1 VRVVT
6 ATRSRDVRFNQL
18 EAKTGARIRYRK
30 VSDQSGEDVPAEKIQ
45 KGYEVSPGK
54 YVVVENEEIESLQP
68 KASHTIDIEEFVDLD
83 QIDPIYFENPYY
95 LAPDNNAA
103 KPYRLL
109 VEAMEKLNK
118 VAIGRIVLRSKERL
132 VAIRP
137 LDGVLCIET
146 MRYADEIVAR
156 DELVPETD
164 AEPNNKERAMAAQLV
179 ESLSVDT
186 FEPEKFHDEYREQL
200 LELIE
205 QKAAGKEIVATPET
219 EQPAKVLDL
228 VAALEQS
235 LAKAKGKEPG
245 AEVAAEADDEPAE
258 KKPARRRTTRARK
271 TA

>member
-1 VRVVT
+1 
-6 ATRSRDVRFNQL
+6 
-18 EAKTGARIRYRK
+18 
-30 VSDQSGEDVPAEKIQ
+30 
-45 KGYEVSPGK
+45 
-54 YVVVENEEIESLQP
+54 
-68 KASHTIDIEEFVDLD
+68 
-83 QIDPIYFENPYY
+83 
-95 LAPDNNAA
+95 
-103 KPYRLL
+103 
-109 VEAMEKLNK
+109 MEKLNK

-164 AEPNNKERAMAAQLV
+164 AEPSSKERTMATQLV

-186 FEPEKFHDEYREQL
+186 FEPDKFHDEYREQL

-205 QKAAGKEIVATPET
+205 QKAAGKEIVATPEA

-235 LAKAKGKEPG
+235 LAKAKGAPG
-245 AEVAAEADDEPAE
+245 KKPAADDGDAGEASEEEPAE
-258 KKPARRRTTRARK
+258 KKPARRRTRARK